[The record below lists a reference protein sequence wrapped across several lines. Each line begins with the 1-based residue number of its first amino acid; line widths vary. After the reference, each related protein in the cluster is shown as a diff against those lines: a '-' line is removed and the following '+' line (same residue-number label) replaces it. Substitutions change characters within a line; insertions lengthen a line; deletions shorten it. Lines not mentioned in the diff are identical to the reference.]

1 MPATH
6 QVSFIPRAQV
16 APGFP
21 VQTNSPKQMEMSTL
35 VAPRADLDP
44 GFLDHS
50 VPHCKY
56 TAPPPPPTHR

>member
-6 QVSFIPRAQV
+6 QVSFIPHAQV

-21 VQTNSPKQMEMSTL
+21 VQTNSPEQKEGSIL
-35 VAPRADLDP
+35 VTPRADLDP
-44 GFLDHS
+44 GFLGHL

-56 TAPPPPPTHR
+56 PLPHPIPPGR